1 MSLILT
7 QVHTPSIV
15 RLIAN
20 VRIYYLR
27 FDLLVT
33 LNITILLFRDFL
45 TTIPP
50 PQKSIRGH

>member
-33 LNITILLFRDFL
+33 LNIMMLLFPDF
-45 TTIPP
+45 
-50 PQKSIRGH
+50 